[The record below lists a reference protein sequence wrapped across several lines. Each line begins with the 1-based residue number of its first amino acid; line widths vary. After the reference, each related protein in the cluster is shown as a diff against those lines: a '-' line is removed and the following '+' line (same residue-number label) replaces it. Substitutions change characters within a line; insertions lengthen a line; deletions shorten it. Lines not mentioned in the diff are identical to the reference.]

1 MIFFLHLLA
10 FLDDFIERV
19 IIKGLS
25 LHYLNFKILII
36 IDGINIF
43 LITFR
48 NVLLKEKIENVIID
62 LLKQV
67 LIGRGRQD
75 GNP

>member
-19 IIKGLS
+19 IIKCLS

-36 IDGINIF
+36 IDGSNII

-67 LIGRGRQD
+67 LIGRERQD

>member
-25 LHYLNFKILII
+25 LHLFE
-36 IDGINIF
+36 F
-43 LITFR
+43 
-48 NVLLKEKIENVIID
+48 
-62 LLKQV
+62 
-67 LIGRGRQD
+67 
-75 GNP
+75 

>member
-1 MIFFLHLLA
+1 MISSKEWLLKVWA
-10 FLDDFIERV
+10 CI
-19 IIKGLS
+19 
-25 LHYLNFKILII
+25 YLNFKILII
-36 IDGINIF
+36 IDGSNIF